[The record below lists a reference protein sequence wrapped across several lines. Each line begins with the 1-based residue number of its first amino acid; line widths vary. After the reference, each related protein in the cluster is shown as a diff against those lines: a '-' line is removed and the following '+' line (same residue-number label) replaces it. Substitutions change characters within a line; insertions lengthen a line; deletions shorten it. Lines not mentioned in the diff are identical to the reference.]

1 MTAEIALLNKTA
13 VALAADSAVTLSE
26 SGKIYPGNKLF
37 ALSRYQPV
45 GVMIYNNAEFMGVPW
60 ETLIKMYR
68 QSLGSDA
75 KPTIYEYLESFLE
88 YIGSSFVCT
97 EEQEL
102 INTLRIV
109 RDLCSEIRG
118 ITEEN
123 LRNISKNKGSIT
135 IADKNNALQESI
147 NDMKQDLTKQ
157 DRFKTMKKHRSIGKQ
172 RISEIISDYGN
183 KIDEYIDLY
192 FQEFDVDQSVK
203 RSLHRVFRLSIGCD
217 KFSRSSSG
225 IVIAGLGTD
234 EMFPTLFEVTTDGF
248 VAGIVKSKIQH
259 HIDIGRNGIST
270 AILPFAQQEMVQ
282 RFMEGID
289 PVFLKYTSASIEES
303 IYQFGKEILDVLELS
318 NPERTEMLRNVS
330 AKHTEKYSKRAIE
343 FRKEHF
349 VDPIMDVV
357 EHLPKEELANM
368 AEALVSLTSLKRRVS
383 LEQETVGGPI
393 DVAVISKGDGFI
405 WIKRKHYFDP
415 ILNAGYV
422 ERQRAGLLNRKGGND
437 DARTKGQYRRKR

>member
-13 VALAADSAVTLSE
+13 VALAADSAVTLAE

-88 YIGSSFVCT
+88 YIDNSLVYT

-102 INTLRIV
+102 INTLRIAC
-109 RDLCSEIRG
+109 DSYSEIRDIAKG
-118 ITEEN
+118 N
-123 LRNISKNKGSIT
+123 LNEILKDKGKLT

-147 NDMKQDLTKQ
+147 NDIKHNLTKQ
-157 DRFKTMKKHRSIGKQ
+157 DEFKTMKERRPIGK
-172 RISEIISDYGN
+172 RKISKIVSDYGN
-183 KIDEYIDLY
+183 EIDECIDRY
-192 FQEFDVDQSVK
+192 FQEFGVDQSIK
-203 RSLHRVFRLSIGCD
+203 RSLHQVLRLSIGCD

-225 IVIAGLGTD
+225 IVIAGLGTH
-234 EMFPTLFEVTTDGF
+234 EMFPTLLEVTTDGF

-259 HIDIGRNGIST
+259 HYDIGRNGISA

-282 RFMEGID
+282 RFMEGVD
-289 PVFLKYTSASIEES
+289 PGFLEYSSTMIEKT
-303 IYQFGKEILDVLELS
+303 IYQFCEEILDILKLS
-318 NPERTEMLRNVS
+318 NPRHTQVLRNTS
-330 AKHTEKYSKRAIE
+330 AKYIEGYSKFATK
-343 FRKEHF
+343 FRKEYF
-349 VDPIMDVV
+349 VDSIMDVV
-357 EHLPKEELANM
+357 EYLPKEELANM

-422 ERQRAGLLNRKGGND
+422 ERQRAELLNRKGGND
-437 DARTKGQYRRKR
+437 DARTKGQYRRKK